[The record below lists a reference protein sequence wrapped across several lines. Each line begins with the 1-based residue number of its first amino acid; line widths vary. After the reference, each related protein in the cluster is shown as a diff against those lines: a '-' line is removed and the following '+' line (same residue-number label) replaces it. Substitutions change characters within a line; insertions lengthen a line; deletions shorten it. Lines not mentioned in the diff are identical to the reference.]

1 MFGRRKK
8 KKNRKV
14 GKTIEIPKESQ
25 KPVLVQF
32 PGMEAE
38 FRFGNAQHIG
48 TRSRQEDSFGFSDLS
63 DQELLFQRG
72 ICAVLSDGMGGL
84 ASGREV
90 SELAVA
96 RTLDFFKEIHGRV
109 PVWKQMKEFVS
120 DLNDEV
126 FRLHEKDG
134 KAGAG
139 ATLVAVIVYE
149 NRLYWCTAGDSRLYL
164 FRGGRLYQL
173 NEDHDY
179 KNRLLGRYLR
189 GEGNFEDAVRHPQ
202 RDALTSYLGCPF
214 MEEIDA
220 NHLGFIL
227 QNKDKILMVT
237 DGIYNALTEEEM
249 TERMKRDPQE
259 ACGRMVKDAAAKM
272 LPGQDNMTAMAVGY
286 N

>member
-1 MFGRRKK
+1 MFGRKK
-8 KKNRKV
+8 KRKAQNV
-14 GKTIEIPKESQ
+14 GKTMEIPRESQ
-25 KPVLVQF
+25 KPVLVKF
-32 PGMEAE
+32 SGMEAE
-38 FRFGNAQHIG
+38 FKFGNAQHIG

-63 DQELLFQRG
+63 DKQQLAQRG

-84 ASGREV
+84 SSGREV
-90 SELAVA
+90 SELAVS
-96 RTLDFFKEIHGRV
+96 RTLEFFKDLRGEV
-109 PVWKQMKEFVS
+109 AVWQQMKEFVS
-120 DLNDEV
+120 NLCGEV
-126 FRLHEKDG
+126 FNLYGRDG

-139 ATLVAVIVYE
+139 ATLVAAIFYE

-179 KNRLLGRYLR
+179 KNRLLSRYIR
-189 GEGNFEDAVRHPQ
+189 GEAALEEALGHPQ

-220 NHLGFIL
+220 NHLGFVL

-249 TERMKRDPQE
+249 TERMRKEPQE
-259 ACGRMVKDAAAKM
+259 ACGRMVNDAASKK
-272 LPGQDNMTAMAVGY
+272 LPGQDNMTAMAVSY